1 MSRTANQTMG
11 NIQVPDEIRQA
22 ALAVRSNAY
31 VPYSD
36 HPVGAVLISES
47 GKAYAGCNVES
58 ANYKGLCAEASAIA
72 GLVSSGERQIRTI
85 YVIGPGEHLCTP
97 CGDCRQR
104 IREFATPQTEIIVL
118 DGDGAPLKHY
128 SMDELLPDSFG
139 PENLNK
145 TSGMG

>member
-1 MSRTANQTMG
+1 MPETLAPKV
-11 NIQVPDEIRQA
+11 IVPEAIRQA
-22 ALAVRSNAY
+22 VLAVRDNAY
-31 VPYSD
+31 VPYSA
-36 HPVGAVLISES
+36 HPVGALLISES
-47 GKAYAGCNVES
+47 GRHYLGCNVES

-72 GLVSSGERQIRTI
+72 GLVTSGERTIRTI

-104 IREFATPQTEIIVL
+104 IREFATPETEIVVL

-128 SMDELLPDSFG
+128 TMDELLPDSFG

-145 TSGMG
+145 TSGMR

>member
-1 MSRTANQTMG
+1 MTTMTRE
-11 NIQVPDEIRQA
+11 IDVPAEIRKA
-22 ALAVRSNAY
+22 ALSVRDNAY

-47 GKAYAGCNVES
+47 GKTYTGCNVES

-72 GLVSSGERQIRTI
+72 GLISSGERQIRQI

-104 IREFATPQTEIIVL
+104 IREFATPQTEIVVL
-118 DGDGAPLKHY
+118 DGDGAPLKQY
-128 SMDELLPDSFG
+128 TMDELLPDSFG
-139 PENLNK
+139 PENLNR
-145 TSGMG
+145 TSGMR